1 MSKILRRPMFRGGPV
16 NSYNTGITSGLGEP
30 GYADGGRVALGVGG
44 FLKGLFTRGPAAT
57 TATTA
62 NPPLSG
68 YALKSSV
75 GANTPVSYPSM
86 SYSDIIGVGDAYR
99 KIKPFITSKPSMISA
114 LAAAPFV
121 PGFVTDSGYLIG
133 GGEEEQFIKD
143 YGAEI
148 LGKETSTGEAIEGY
162 YLTKN
167 QKRAADL
174 LKRGGPG
181 DKEEAEKLIKS
192 STPQT
197 VKEPTKSELDKLK
210 EYYENLMSEKE
221 KQYKAQ
227 FEKTKEPVL
236 TEEEEIT
243 KQAKL
248 YEKLLGGE
256 EARSQA
262 AYDALLAAAPAF
274 FKGRNLR
281 EAAPQVL
288 ESINKSG
295 AFDKPRD
302 IKQAAAQLAI
312 QRRMLI
318 DKASAEE
325 KQRLAVARIAAE
337 SREKGFTEELKQIK
351 EITGRGAIDDEIS
364 FDFSNLRSNE
374 FYQQIQKYKDGN
386 QISVVNPKTGQRL
399 YLKIKST
406 DPKNPNAPKGFE
418 RIGGN
423 IQ

>member
-1 MSKILRRPMFRGGPV
+1 MSRILRRPLFRGGSV
-16 NSYNTGITSGLGEP
+16 NSYNTGITSGLGEE

-86 SYSDIIGVGDAYR
+86 SYSDIIGAGDLFKTAQPYLANPLVAIPALGYGAYEVGR
-99 KIKPFITSKPSMISA
+99 
-114 LAAAPFV
+114 L
-121 PGFVTDSGYLIG
+121 PGRITDSGYLME
-133 GGEEEQFIKD
+133 GGEEEKFIKD

-236 TEEEEIT
+236 TEEKEIT

-325 KQRLAVARIAAE
+325 RQRFALANLRNQKDIFDIFEKQPGGLSSFGGSLEKAVAENRIVE
-337 SREKGFTEELKQIK
+337 NKFYEDNS
-351 EITGRGAIDDEIS
+351 GAIVRAD
-364 FDFSNLRSNE
+364 
-374 FYQQIQKYKDGN
+374 KDK
-386 QISVVNPKTGQRL
+386 KTGKFNFIEIGKIGQR
-399 YLKIKST
+399 I
-406 DPKNPNAPKGFE
+406 
-418 RIGGN
+418 
-423 IQ
+423 